1 MIKEGDNKMTM
12 NFGFFKFFF
21 IFEYFTLS
29 ISHWVFYVEYFTFL
43 MDFRTKGVK
52 IQNFVGSS
60 KPFVFTSEWYNKGK

>member
-12 NFGFFKFFF
+12 NFGFFKFFLF
-21 IFEYFTLS
+21 LS